1 MKTWEPRST
10 LTVDRGT
17 AADAVAG
24 GHDGLAITQ
33 LFLGVRDDEGH
44 GFAVWCKVVQVA
56 RGLGVREVLLGVRTG
71 LHDENL
77 QLRVCISESAG
88 DETGSRSAYRA
99 KSQRSTQVEIVAHLP
114 PAKMMSNSALAE
126 DI

>member
-1 MKTWEPRST
+1 M
-10 LTVDRGT
+10 
-17 AADAVAG
+17 AG

-44 GFAVWCKVVQVA
+44 GLAVRCKVVQVT
-56 RGLGVREVLLGVRTG
+56 RGLGVREVLLGVRTS

-77 QLRVCISESAG
+77 QLRVCISQSAG

-99 KSQRSTQVEIVAHLP
+99 KSQRSAQIEVRARLP
-114 PAKMMSNSALAE
+114 PAKMISNSALAE